1 MGRNSAICTVFAA
14 TMIVAGCDNVS
25 GLDTDPPKP
34 AAPATST
41 ATAATTPPSTPAPA
55 ATTVAPA
62 GALLPCPDKDSGKPL
77 PDCTL
82 QSTDSADLGFVVR
95 RTGTGE
101 NGTLTIAITTA
112 NGTVAQTITEKGVD
126 AARSRPELIDTDAD
140 GREELI
146 LPLATTPSGTRYAVY
161 HATGTAT
168 EFTRSGEFTGTA
180 IDYSPDGFTVTSADL
195 PANKG
200 RTHTF
205 WTYESDKLVPAAT
218 VEVHTTP
225 KECVLSTPT
234 TLSLTPYATNSAAR
248 THFCAQP
255 AAAN

>member
-34 AAPATST
+34 APKTTTST
-41 ATAATTPPSTPAPA
+41 AAPATTPPAAPTTTVTPA
-55 ATTVAPA
+55 T
-62 GALLPCPDKDSGKPL
+62 ALLPCPDKDSGRPL

-82 QSTDSADLGFVVR
+82 QSSDSADLTFTVR
-95 RTGTGE
+95 RTGAGD
-101 NGTLTIAITTA
+101 NGTLTVAITTP
-112 NGTVAQTITEKGVD
+112 NGVAAQTITEKGVD
-126 AARSRPELIDTDAD
+126 AAHSRPELIDTDAD

-146 LPLATTPSGTRYAVY
+146 IPLATTPSGTRYAVY

-225 KECVLSTPT
+225 KECILSTPT

-255 AAAN
+255 AATN